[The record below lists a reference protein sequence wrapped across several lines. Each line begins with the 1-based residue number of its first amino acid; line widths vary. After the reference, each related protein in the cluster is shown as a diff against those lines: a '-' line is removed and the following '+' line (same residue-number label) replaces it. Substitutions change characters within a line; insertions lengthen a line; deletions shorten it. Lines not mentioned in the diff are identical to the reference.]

1 MRKYIL
7 GIAALATMI
16 SGCSNDDNI
25 AVENNNG
32 GIVTELGASLAST
45 RTTLAEGGKV
55 LWSVGDA
62 VAAWNEG
69 ASSVYEY
76 TLFEGAGTGTAKF
89 RTANTAS
96 GVNGEESILAFY
108 PYSMV
113 TGIGQVE
120 LPATQNYQSA
130 ANFSANTN
138 PAAAVGSD
146 QYDLSFQNLCGI
158 VSIKL
163 NAAEAG
169 RIVVNSIVLQ
179 SYSQALA
186 GTAALTNEG
195 GKLSLNCTG
204 TSTLTLNCNVVLSTT
219 STEFYMVVPAG
230 TYNGL
235 DVLINTTD
243 RVTGAVA
250 VKKVSSSTF
259 NISAGMITNIGAEWT
274 LSNKTYAVGE
284 LYDNG
289 KGFKGIVFQVD
300 ETGRSGKII
309 ALTDANRGNTLLWGP
324 KTAPF
329 LGVVN
334 TTNGMENMN
343 VVVNAGKLS
352 DYPAFLVAH
361 NYDATETTEAT
372 GKWYLPAHDEL
383 EVINNMWPALGNVT
397 AEGWEMLSE
406 ANGYWTSTNYGRKY
420 SIWYLSADGEF
431 ASELPASQE
440 AKLVRA
446 IAAF

>member
-16 SGCSNDDNI
+16 SGCSNDDHI
-25 AVENNNG
+25 AGETNNG
-32 GIVTELGASLAST
+32 GIVTELGATLGET
-45 RTTLAEGGKV
+45 RTTLGEGGKV

-76 TLFEGAGTGTAKF
+76 TLFMGAGTGTAKF
-89 RTANTAS
+89 RTATVND
-96 GVNGEESILAFY
+96 GVNADADVYAFY
-108 PYSMV
+108 PNSMV

-138 PAAAVGSD
+138 PAAAIGSD
-146 QYDLSFQNLCGI
+146 RKNLVFQNLCGI
-158 VSIKL
+158 LSIKL

-186 GTAALTNEG
+186 GTATLTNDG
-195 GKLSLNCTG
+195 GKLSLDCTG
-204 TSTLTLNCNVVLSTT
+204 TSTLTLNCNVVLSTN

-235 DVLINTTD
+235 DILINTTD

-259 NISAGMITNIGAEWT
+259 NISAGKIFDIGADWT
-274 LSNKTYAVGE
+274 LSNKTYTVGE

-309 ALTDANRGNTLLWGP
+309 ALTDANNGEALLWGP
-324 KTAPF
+324 TVAPF

-334 TTNGMENMN
+334 TTNGMENMEI
-343 VVVNAGKLS
+343 VVNAGQLA
-352 DYPAFLVAH
+352 DYPAFQAART
-361 NYDATETTEAT
+361 YDAT

-383 EVINNMWPALGNVT
+383 EVINNMWPALGNVKV
-397 AEGWEMLSE
+397 EGWTMLSE
-406 ANGYWTSTNYGRKY
+406 ENGYWTSTNYGRRY
-420 SIWYLSADGEF
+420 SIWYLSAEGEF
-431 ASELPASQE
+431 ASEVPASQS

>member
-25 AVENNNG
+25 AAEENNG
-32 GIVTELGASLAST
+32 GIVTELGATLGTT
-45 RTTLAEGGKV
+45 RTTLGEGGKV

-89 RTANTAS
+89 RTANEKE
-96 GVNGEESILAFY
+96 GVNADADVYAFY

-130 ANFSANTN
+130 ANFSTNTN

-146 QYDLSFQNLCGI
+146 RKNLAFQNLCGV

-186 GTAALTNEG
+186 GTATLTNEG
-195 GKLSLNCTG
+195 GNLSLNCSG
-204 TSTLTLNCNVVLSTT
+204 TSTLTLNCNVVLTT
-219 STEFYMVVPAG
+219 TNTEFYMVVPAG

-250 VKKVSSSTF
+250 VKKVSSSVF
-259 NISAGMITNIGAEWT
+259 NISAGKITNIGAEWT

-289 KGFKGIVFQVD
+289 KGMKGIVFQVD
-300 ETGRSGKII
+300 ETGRSGKIV
-309 ALTDANRGNTLLWGP
+309 ALTDANSGATMLWGP
-324 KTAPF
+324 TASP
-329 LGVVN
+329 LGVIN
-334 TTNGMENMN
+334 MANGMANME
-343 VVVNAGKLS
+343 VVVNAGQL
-352 DYPAFLVAH
+352 DAYPAFKAARE
-361 NYDATETTEAT
+361 YDVT

-383 EVINNMWPALGNVT
+383 EVINNMWPALENVT
-397 AEGWEMLSE
+397 AEGWTMLKEE
-406 ANGYWTSTNYGRKY
+406 AYWSSTNYGRKA
-420 SIWYLSADGEF
+420 SIYYLGADGEF
-431 ASELPASQE
+431 ASDLPASQT

-446 IAAF
+446 VAAF